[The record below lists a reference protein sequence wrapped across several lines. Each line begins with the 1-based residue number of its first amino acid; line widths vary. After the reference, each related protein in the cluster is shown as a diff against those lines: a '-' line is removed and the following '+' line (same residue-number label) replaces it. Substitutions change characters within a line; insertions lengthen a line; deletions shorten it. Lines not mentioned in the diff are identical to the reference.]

1 MLNLKN
7 KSAIVIKYR
16 EKLQT
21 EFNTLKGHI
30 EDTKTRM
37 IDAPGAMLSHHDT
50 SKVELGW
57 LLDGM
62 SRRIEGIKDASDGV
76 DKAISASAFQ
86 ANEGVVSVGSLV
98 VVSNESSEMI
108 YFLVPL
114 GEGRAIE
121 HEGKQI
127 LFLSPSAPLGRQL
140 LGKEEGDTV
149 ILKGQQFEISQ
160 VV

>member
-86 ANEGVVSVGSLV
+86 ANEGVVSVGSL
-98 VVSNESSEMI
+98 
-108 YFLVPL
+108 